1 MKGVQIARA
10 SRAVD
15 GRQGVVTSRSP
26 SRLSVMKHRISAK
39 SDHLVALLLERET
52 AEEMQ
57 AFLRAVVA
65 ENKTCRL
72 PFIFI
77 DIRTSRP
84 LFNVERPGLFDCFRE
99 LSIVPSCKIA
109 LLGDTDE
116 LCISHDYLAFL
127 AEQQGLNVR
136 SFRSKAA
143 VFGWLNERRKR
154 QDRRLRKERR
164 LRQERRQQQHRRE
177 DERRAGVENR
187 RSSRG

>member
-1 MKGVQIARA
+1 MKGVQIARERQA
-10 SRAVD
+10 ID
-15 GRQGVVTSRSP
+15 GRKRVAASRSP
-26 SRLSVMKHRISAK
+26 SPLSAMKHRISAK
-39 SDHLVALLLERET
+39 SDHLVAQLLGRET

-65 ENKTCRL
+65 ENRTYRR

-77 DIRTSRP
+77 DIRASRP
-84 LFNVERPGLFDCFRE
+84 LFNVERPGLFDCFKE

-164 LRQERRQQQHRRE
+164 LRQERRQQQLRRAN
-177 DERRAGVENR
+177 ERRAGIENR
-187 RSSRG
+187 RSSR